1 MDTINKGKL
10 KDFKT
15 DVFAKNVTRV
25 HSRMNKIK
33 IKKYFD
39 RWRRHVPQGKKIL
52 DINEGAEI
60 LKRFALRNTFIDPLN
75 ALSEKIDNQNQ
86 KEQSLKLLIMK
97 RRYLKDN
104 LRDYC
109 NRWKNNTIRLNEK
122 DYRNEIFVAL
132 VKNLII
138 SKDRRILYK
147 RFNQWRQRPKVDIH
161 GELSKIRNF
170 EIILTKILKNNI
182 QP

>member
-1 MDTINKGKL
+1 MLD
-10 KDFKT
+10 
-15 DVFAKNVTRV
+15 
-25 HSRMNKIK
+25 KIK
-33 IKKYFD
+33 LKKYFD

-97 RRYLKDN
+97 RRNLKDN
-104 LRDYC
+104 LRDYF

-122 DYRNEIFVAL
+122 DYRNEIFATL
-132 VKNLII
+132 AKNLIN

-147 RFNQWRQRPKVDIH
+147 RFNQWRQRPKIDVH
-161 GELSKIRNF
+161 GEMAKITNLEKLLKKIFQNNLIDEKKIFLDKLSKID
-170 EIILTKILKNNI
+170 KIEH
-182 QP
+182 